1 MQDLEPPDS
10 HYLNAASGWLEL
22 GNPVEA
28 KRELAQVSSVCQ
40 AHPVALE
47 LRWQICA
54 HEKNWAE
61 ALEAARL
68 LIAVDGDNPSGW
80 IHEAYSLH
88 ELKRTVE
95 ARDCLLPLV
104 DRFPDFSTI
113 PYNLA
118 CYTCQLGEF
127 DQARIWLARA
137 IRIRNKDE
145 IQRAALVD
153 PDLKP
158 MWEEIQKL

>member
-1 MQDLEPPDS
+1 
-10 HYLNAASGWLEL
+10 
-22 GNPVEA
+22 
-28 KRELAQVSSVCQ
+28 
-40 AHPVALE
+40 
-47 LRWQICA
+47 
-54 HEKNWAE
+54 
-61 ALEAARL
+61 
-68 LIAVDGDNPSGW
+68 
-80 IHEAYSLH
+80 
-88 ELKRTVE
+88 
-95 ARDCLLPLV
+95 V